1 MKLFRCRLSMC
12 EGDGMEE
19 WKEVRLGDYCDFQNG
34 YAFKSSEFKTNGEYK
49 IVKIKELKDGLVK
62 FFDDSAS
69 VNIQDIKEFEK
80 YKINRNDVLFALTGD
95 PVSKPNPL
103 SWVGR
108 VSIYRSDENA
118 LLNQRT
124 CKIKKS
130 DEIDNQFLYYY
141 FRQWENFYAL
151 ASKATGSASQAN
163 ISTNTIADTI
173 IKLPPL
179 PTQQKIAAILSSL
192 DDKIELNNKINTN
205 LEQQAGALFKN
216 WFVDFEPFGTEE
228 KIESPIGTMIPRS
241 LRMVQVAD
249 IPHLLETGKRPK
261 GGAVAEGVP
270 SIGAENVK
278 QLGVFDFSSNKFIP
292 REYADA
298 LGKGK
303 INGYE
308 LLLYKDGGK
317 PGTFIPHFS
326 MFGEGFPYDECYIN
340 EHVFKLDFYDKG
352 LNEFAYFYFN
362 TEYVKNWLANNGGKA
377 AIPGINQND
386 VNAIW
391 IYDLENPNVKEFAK
405 FVEPLFKQIFSNCK
419 QNRELSTIRDTLL
432 PKLMNGEIGTN
443 SNIISKE

>member
-1 MKLFRCRLSMC
+1 MRR
-12 EGDGMEE
+12 DGVEE
-19 WKEVRLGDYCDFQNG
+19 WKEYKLGDYCDFQNG

-69 VNIQDIKEFEK
+69 VDIHDIKEFEK
-80 YKINRNDVLFALTGD
+80 YKIYRNDVLFALTGD

-163 ISTNTIADTI
+163 ISTNTIVDTI

-205 LEQQAGALFKN
+205 LEQQAQALFKN
-216 WFVDFEPFGTEE
+216 WFVDFEPFGGKMLEGWNVGKLSEIAEITMGQSPDGKSYNEDGIGTVFYQGRAEFGTRFPTRRLFTTEPKRIAKKFDTLMSVRAPVGDTNIANEGCCIGRGLAAIHSKDKHQSFVHYTVLSLRSQLDVFNGEGTVFGCINRDSLNNMEVVIPAKDDLDKLE
-228 KIESPIGTMIPRS
+228 KIVAS
-241 LRMVQVAD
+241 LDAD
-249 IPHLLETGKRPK
+249 IYNRSE
-261 GGAVAEGVP
+261 
-270 SIGAENVK
+270 ENGR
-278 QLGVFDFSSNKFIP
+278 L
-292 REYADA
+292 
-298 LGKGK
+298 K
-303 INGYE
+303 I
-308 LLLYKDGGK
+308 
-317 PGTFIPHFS
+317 
-326 MFGEGFPYDECYIN
+326 
-340 EHVFKLDFYDKG
+340 
-352 LNEFAYFYFN
+352 
-362 TEYVKNWLANNGGKA
+362 
-377 AIPGINQND
+377 
-386 VNAIW
+386 
-391 IYDLENPNVKEFAK
+391 
-405 FVEPLFKQIFSNCK
+405 
-419 QNRELSTIRDTLL
+419 IRDTLL
-432 PKLMNGEIGTN
+432 PKLMNREIEVF
-443 SNIISKE
+443 K

>member
-1 MKLFRCRLSMC
+1 
-12 EGDGMEE
+12 MEE
-19 WKEVRLGDYCDFQNG
+19 WKECRLGDYCDFQNS

-69 VNIQDIKEFEK
+69 VDIHDIKEFEK
-80 YKINRNDVLFALTGD
+80 YKIYRNDVLFALTGD

-216 WFVDFEPFGTEE
+216 WFVDCMNSTTKMSDIIDVRDGTHDSPKPQESGYLLVTSKYLE
-228 KIESPIGTMIPRS
+228 AYSINPTDANFITKEDYDKINERSKVDNGDILLSMIGTVGIVS
-241 LRMVQVAD
+241 LVIDNPVTWA
-249 IPHLLETGKRPK
+249 I
-261 GGAVAEGVP
+261 
-270 SIGAENVK
+270 
-278 QLGVFDFSSNKFIP
+278 
-292 REYADA
+292 
-298 LGKGK
+298 
-303 INGYE
+303 
-308 LLLYKDGGK
+308 
-317 PGTFIPHFS
+317 
-326 MFGEGFPYDECYIN
+326 
-340 EHVFKLDFYDKG
+340 
-352 LNEFAYFYFN
+352 
-362 TEYVKNWLANNGGKA
+362 KNMG
-377 AIPGINQND
+377 
-386 VNAIW
+386 
-391 IYDLENPNVKEFAK
+391 
-405 FVEPLFKQIFSNCK
+405 LFKTSKVEDLKYYLLNYLKSDDVRNYIEQHLAGSTQKYISLSELRNLPINIPEKNILEKFNNIVTPIYEQIVNNTNEIK
-419 QNRELSTIRDTLL
+419 NLKELRDTLL
-432 PKLMNGEIGTN
+432 PKLMNGEIFDN
-443 SNIISKE
+443 

>member
-1 MKLFRCRLSMC
+1 MK
-12 EGDGMEE
+12 MEE
-19 WKEVRLGDYCDFQNG
+19 WKECRLGDYCDFQNG

-69 VNIQDIKEFEK
+69 VDIHDIKEFEK
-80 YKINRNDVLFALTGD
+80 YKIYRNDVLFALTGD

-179 PTQQKIAAILSSL
+179 PTQQKIARILSSL

-216 WFVDFEPFGTEE
+216 WFVDFEPFGGKMPDGWKE
-228 KIESPIGTMIPRS
+228 
-241 LRMVQVAD
+241 AD
-249 IPHLLETGKRPK
+249 IYSIANIIYGSPFASKLFNTEKNGKPIIRIRDLKDQHSDVYTPEERDDAYLIQPKDIVVGMDGEFRPYIWGSEPGWLNQRVCVFENKRPK
-261 GGAVAEGVP
+261 GKAFLFFSIKPLLDVVEKTQVATTVIH
-270 SIGAENVK
+270 IGK
-278 QLGVFDFSSNKFIP
+278 KDFDKFQITLP
-292 REYADA
+292 TEDI
-298 LGKGK
+298 LDKFD
-303 INGYE
+303 E
-308 LLLYKDGGK
+308 LTD
-317 PGTFIPHFS
+317 PI
-326 MFGEGFPYDECYIN
+326 
-340 EHVFKLDFYDKG
+340 LDQI
-352 LNEFAYFYFN
+352 
-362 TEYVKNWLANNGGKA
+362 VANR
-377 AIPGINQND
+377 
-386 VNAIW
+386 
-391 IYDLENPNVKEFAK
+391 LENRRLA
-405 FVEPLFKQIFSNCK
+405 
-419 QNRELSTIRDTLL
+419 ELRDTLL
-432 PKLMNGEIGTN
+432 PKLMNGKIEVNEVRI
-443 SNIISKE
+443 